1 MKKNPKTKFAKT
13 KVTLGKGAPFSRCIK
28 VANLRSG
35 RKTNFTI
42 KLNEQEKSDLA
53 SYLDVVNILV
63 FNCSIDLKPFEG
75 GWLVVGKIKLVASQ
89 FCVVTLDKIRTDLR
103 IPLKRFLVLGHDKYP
118 PSDFSPLDLNLVDA
132 DPLTELVELGDI
144 ISEELIL
151 MLPRYPRKK
160 GVILKKND
168 HAFFESDE
176 ESNPFQKLANLRKDL
191 TSSLPP
197 KSRK

>member
-1 MKKNPKTKFAKT
+1 MKKNQKTKFAKT
-13 KVTLGKGAPFSRCIK
+13 KVSLGKGAPFSRCIK

-53 SYLDVVNILV
+53 SYLDVANILV

-89 FCVVTLDKIRTDLR
+89 FCVVTLDKIRTELR
-103 IPLKRFLVLGHDKYP
+103 IPLKRFLVLGHDKHP

-132 DPLTELVELGDI
+132 DPLTEFVELGDI

-160 GVILKKND
+160 GVILKND
-168 HAFFESDE
+168 PAFFENDE

-191 TSSLPP
+191 TSSLPS

>member
-1 MKKNPKTKFAKT
+1 VKKNPKTKFAKT
-13 KVTLGKGAPFSRCIK
+13 KVSLGKGAPFSRCIK

-53 SYLDVVNILV
+53 SYLDVANILV

-89 FCVVTLDKIRTDLR
+89 FCVVTLDKIRTELR
-103 IPLKRFLVLGHDKYP
+103 IPLKRFLMLGHDKHP

-160 GVILKKND
+160 GVILKSD
-168 HAFFESDE
+168 PGFFESDE

-191 TSSLPP
+191 TSSLPS

>member
-1 MKKNPKTKFAKT
+1 MKKNQKTKFAKT
-13 KVTLGKGAPFSRCIK
+13 KVSLGKGAPFSRCIK

-53 SYLDVVNILV
+53 SYLDVANILV

-75 GWLVVGKIKLVASQ
+75 GWLVLGKIKLVVSQ
-89 FCVVTLDKIRTDLR
+89 FCVVTLDKIRTELR
-103 IPLKRFLVLGHDKYP
+103 IPLKRFLVLGHDKHP

-132 DPLTELVELGDI
+132 DPLTEFVELGDI

-160 GVILKKND
+160 GVILKND
-168 HAFFESDE
+168 PAFFEKDE

-191 TSSLPP
+191 TSSLPS

>member
-13 KVTLGKGAPFSRCIK
+13 KVSLGKGAPFSRCIK

-53 SYLDVVNILV
+53 SYLDVANILV

-75 GWLVVGKIKLVASQ
+75 GWLVLGKIKLVASQ
-89 FCVVTLDKIRTDLR
+89 FCVVTLDKIRTELR
-103 IPLKRFLVLGHDKYP
+103 IPLKRFLVLGHDKHP

-132 DPLTELVELGDI
+132 DPLTKLVELGDI

-160 GVILKKND
+160 GVILKSD
-168 HAFFESDE
+168 PAFFENDE

-191 TSSLPP
+191 TSSLPS

>member
-13 KVTLGKGAPFSRCIK
+13 KVSLGKGAPFSRCIK

-53 SYLDVVNILV
+53 SYLDVANILV

-89 FCVVTLDKIRTDLR
+89 FCVVTLDKIRTELR
-103 IPLKRFLVLGHDKYP
+103 IPLKRFLMLGHDKHP

-160 GVILKKND
+160 GVILKSD
-168 HAFFESDE
+168 PAFFENDE

-191 TSSLPP
+191 TSSLPS

>member
-13 KVTLGKGAPFSRCIK
+13 KVSLGKGAPFSRCIK

-35 RKTNFTI
+35 RKTNFSI

-53 SYLDVVNILV
+53 SYLDVANILV

-75 GWLVVGKIKLVASQ
+75 GWLVIGKIKLVASQ
-89 FCVVTLDKIRTDLR
+89 FCVVTLDKIRTELR
-103 IPLKRFLVLGHDKYP
+103 IPLKRFLVLRHDKHP

-160 GVILKKND
+160 GVILKND
-168 HAFFESDE
+168 PAFFENDE

-191 TSSLPP
+191 TSSLPS

>member
-1 MKKNPKTKFAKT
+1 VKKNPKTKFAKT
-13 KVTLGKGAPFSRCIK
+13 KVSLGKGAPFSRCIK

-35 RKTNFTI
+35 RKTNFSI

-53 SYLDVVNILV
+53 SYLDVANILV

-89 FCVVTLDKIRTDLR
+89 FCVVTLDKIRTELR
-103 IPLKRFLVLGHDKYP
+103 IPLKRFLVLGHDKHP

-160 GVILKKND
+160 GVILKND
-168 HAFFESDE
+168 PSFFENDE

-191 TSSLPP
+191 TSSLPS

>member
-1 MKKNPKTKFAKT
+1 M
-13 KVTLGKGAPFSRCIK
+13 
-28 VANLRSG
+28 AN
-35 RKTNFTI
+35 
-42 KLNEQEKSDLA
+42 
-53 SYLDVVNILV
+53 YLDVANILV

-75 GWLVVGKIKLVASQ
+75 GWLVLGKIKLVASQ
-89 FCVVTLDKIRTDLR
+89 FCVVTLDKIRTELR
-103 IPLKRFLVLGHDKYP
+103 IPLKRFLVLGHDKHP

-160 GVILKKND
+160 GVTLKND
-168 HAFFESDE
+168 PAFFENE
-176 ESNPFQKLANLRKDL
+176 AETNPFQKLANLRKDL
-191 TSSLPP
+191 TSSLPS